1 MSNGDIVVPP
11 TDLTSATIE
20 AVNLILS
27 ELGFSPLDILAGLF
41 AGKPKFADTDA
52 VIAAYQQ
59 SAYWPL
65 QALAA
70 QMQIWVKNG
79 APISDSNPQVQASF
93 GAAKQ
98 GTVISIQ
105 SLTGGLTG
113 PGQPGYWTIFALIEN
128 SWKASGDGEGAVL
141 QYVKALDALTQVLA
155 QENGNTT
162 IPPVVPPAPP
172 GPTAPPCPPFQA
184 LPDCLPQPAAFDLNL
199 DEMGN
204 GFAGIAY
211 WLQIVAIYL
220 MNIFQ
225 KGAGAGAGAG
235 GSADPVTCTQLTG
248 LFDKLTAAIGS
259 ISITIPPTP
268 PIPEPPG
275 PVDLT
280 AIDADLKNLQTTLA
294 DMQKCVCDGV
304 NGTSATAAAIQAKWL
319 ELVQLNVNEGLIDAE
334 TAQIVTA

>member
-98 GTVISIQ
+98 GTVISLQ
-105 SLTGGLTG
+105 ALTGGQTG
-113 PGQPGYWTIFALIEN
+113 QGQPGYWTIFALIEN

-162 IPPVVPPAPP
+162 IPPAAPPSPP

-184 LPDCLPQPAAFDLNL
+184 LPNCLPQPPAFDLQQ

-204 GFAGIAY
+204 GFAGLAY
-211 WLQIVAIYL
+211 WLQIIAIYL

-225 KGAGAGAGAG
+225 KGPSAGTGTG
-235 GSADPVTCTQLTG
+235 GTPDPVTCAQLTG
-248 LFDKLTAAIGS
+248 LFGELVTAIGQINVNVPPGTAPDLAAIVAALEQ
-259 ISITIPPTP
+259 IDAALTVA
-268 PIPEPPG
+268 PG
-275 PVDLT
+275 PLAVPAIAAPTVPPHTTYTPADFSNDLE
-280 AIDADLKNLQTTLA
+280 AAKEQLLGQT
-294 DMQKCVCDGV
+294 QVYG
-304 NGTSATAAAIQAKWL
+304 G
-319 ELVQLNVNEGLIDAE
+319 
-334 TAQIVTA
+334 

>member
-1 MSNGDIVVPP
+1 MSNGDIVIPP

-27 ELGFSPLDILAGLF
+27 QLGISPLDILEGLF
-41 AGKPKFADTDA
+41 SGRPKFEDTDT

-65 QALAA
+65 HALAA
-70 QMQIWVKNG
+70 VMQIWVKND

-105 SLTGGLTG
+105 SFAGGQTG
-113 PGQPGYWTIFALIEN
+113 PGQPGYWTIFALIED
-128 SWKASGDGEGAVL
+128 SWKASGDGLTAVL
-141 QYVKALDALTQVLA
+141 QYVRALDALTQVLA
-155 QENGNTT
+155 QENGQPQ
-162 IPPVVPPAPP
+162 PPPSTPPSPP

-184 LPDCLPQPAAFDLNL
+184 LPDCLPQPGAPDQQL
-199 DEMGN
+199 DEIGQ
-204 GFAGIAY
+204 GFAGVAY

-225 KGAGAGAGAG
+225 KGAGTGTGSG

-248 LFDKLTAAIGS
+248 LFDKLIAAIDNFPHEVPPPG
-259 ISITIPPTP
+259 PTP
-268 PIPEPPG
+268 EPQP

-280 AIDADLKNLQTTLA
+280 PIVAALTVAPGPLVEPAVKVPAIPAPPTYGPAQFSNDLE
-294 DMQKCVCDGV
+294 
-304 NGTSATAAAIQAKWL
+304 AAK
-319 ELVQLNVNEGLIDAE
+319 EQLLGE
-334 TAQIVTA
+334 TQVYGA